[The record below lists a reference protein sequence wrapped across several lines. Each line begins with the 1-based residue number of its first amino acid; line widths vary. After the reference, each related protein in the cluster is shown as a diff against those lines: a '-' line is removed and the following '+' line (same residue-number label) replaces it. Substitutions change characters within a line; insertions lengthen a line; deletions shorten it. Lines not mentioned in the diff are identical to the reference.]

1 MEGYSYRYTPYH
13 FDITPIIST
22 TVSIRDSQE
31 ENMEGQDSELGQS
44 DTESG
49 ESQESESSV
58 VDSILDSDVQTVF
71 ANKDLVDSSTIVD
84 QARIYGRDEQLAA
97 EARAFR
103 DTLDGERPPDLLLYG
118 PSGTGKTLTVKAVV
132 NKVKQRAEENGINF
146 DFVAVNFKTMESHT
160 LDRAVWKLGHQTA
173 RKAGVVWDVP
183 RSGISTD
190 IKYTRLYEIVD
201 DHFDSLVFIL
211 DEIDALTGSTGADEP
226 AYSRLLYSLSRV
238 MSEQH
243 VDTQLSTVVV
253 TNYPRFRENLDS
265 RTDSS
270 YNPNG
275 IHFSDYDA
283 NELIEILERR
293 RDAFKNDAVETG
305 VIEIVAAYGAQNEGD
320 ARRAID
326 LLRDAGEIANRAGD
340 SVVTQDHVRSANDSV
355 VKNRVL
361 EIVGGMSV
369 QKKLSLYAAALVAKE
384 NERVAPS
391 PVVYDI
397 YKILCEGGDMEIYT
411 QETVNSHINKAGTY
425 GVLESER
432 TSKGFKSGVHLLF
445 KFNEPVGAVLETLN
459 EDSRL
464 QDVPAE
470 DLEEIVKRHLR
481 D

>member
-1 MEGYSYRYTPYH
+1 MRGMTERGADP
-13 FDITPIIST
+13 
-22 TVSIRDSQE
+22 SQPV
-31 ENMEGQDSELGQS
+31 
-44 DTESG
+44 TES
-49 ESQESESSV
+49 EKLDSSDSSV
-58 VDSILDSDVQTVF
+58 VDSILDGEVQSVF
-71 ANKDLVDSSTIVD
+71 EDKGLVDSSTIVD
-84 QARIYGRDEQLAA
+84 QDRIYGRDEQLAA

-118 PSGTGKTLTVKAVV
+118 PSGTGKTLTVKAVA
-132 NKVKQRAEENGINF
+132 NKVKERTHETGINF
-146 DFVAVNFKTMESHT
+146 DFVAVNFKMMESHT
-160 LDRAVWKLGHQTA
+160 LDRAVWKLGRQTA

-183 RSGISTD
+183 RTGVSTD
-190 IKYTRLYEIVD
+190 MKYTRLYEIVD

-211 DEIDALTGSTGADEP
+211 DEIDALTGSTGQDEP

-253 TNYPRFRENLDS
+253 TNYPKFRENLDS

-293 RDAFKNDAVETG
+293 RDAFKHGALQDG

-326 LLRDAGEIANRAGD
+326 LLRDAGEIANRQGD
-340 SVVTQDHVRSANDSV
+340 PMVTQSHVRTANDSV

-361 EIVGGMSV
+361 EIVDGMSV
-369 QKKLSLYAAALVAKE
+369 QKKLSLYAASLVAKE
-384 NERVAPS
+384 NDDVAPS

-397 YKILCEGGDMEIYT
+397 YKILCEGSDAEMYT

-432 TSKGFKSGVHLLF
+432 SSGGFKSGVHLLF
-445 KFNEPVGAVLETLN
+445 KFNEPVAAVLETLS

-464 QDVPAE
+464 KSIPAE
-470 DLEEIVKRHLR
+470 ELSEVVKRRLR
-481 D
+481 

>member
-1 MEGYSYRYTPYH
+1 MAEHGADPSRSVTG
-13 FDITPIIST
+13 S
-22 TVSIRDSQE
+22 
-31 ENMEGQDSELGQS
+31 ENLESS
-44 DTESG
+44 D
-49 ESQESESSV
+49 SSV
-58 VDSILDSDVQTVF
+58 VDSILDGDVQTVF
-71 ANKDLVDSSTIVD
+71 KNKGLVDSSTIVD
-84 QARIYGRDEQLAA
+84 QDRIYGRDEQLAA

-118 PSGTGKTLTVKAVV
+118 PSGTGKTLTVKAVA
-132 NKVKQRAEENGINF
+132 NKVKERTHESGINF
-146 DFVAVNFKTMESHT
+146 DFVAVNFKMMESHT
-160 LDRAVWKLGHQTA
+160 LDRAVWKLGRQTA

-183 RSGISTD
+183 RTGVSTD
-190 IKYTRLYEIVD
+190 MKYTRLYEIVD

-211 DEIDALTGSTGADEP
+211 DEIDALTGSTGQDEP

-253 TNYPRFRENLDS
+253 TNYPKFRENLDS

-293 RDAFKNDAVETG
+293 RDAFKDGALQNG

-326 LLRDAGEIANRAGD
+326 LLRDAGEIANRQGD
-340 SVVTQDHVRSANDSV
+340 SMVTQSHVRAANDSV

-361 EIVGGMSV
+361 EIVDGMSV
-369 QKKLSLYAAALVAKE
+369 QKKLSLYAASLVAKE
-384 NERVAPS
+384 NDGVAPS
-391 PVVYDI
+391 PVVYEI
-397 YKILCEGGDMEIYT
+397 YKILCEGSDAQIYT

-432 TSKGFKSGVHLLF
+432 SSGGFKSGVHLLF
-445 KFNEPVGAVLETLN
+445 TFTEPVAAVLETLS

-464 QDVPAE
+464 ESIPAE
-470 DLEEIVKRHLR
+470 ELGEVVKRRLR
-481 D
+481 

>member
-1 MEGYSYRYTPYH
+1 MRGMTERGADP
-13 FDITPIIST
+13 
-22 TVSIRDSQE
+22 SQPV
-31 ENMEGQDSELGQS
+31 
-44 DTESG
+44 TES
-49 ESQESESSV
+49 EKLDSSDSSV
-58 VDSILDSDVQTVF
+58 VDSILDGEVQSVF
-71 ANKDLVDSSTIVD
+71 KHKGLVDSSTIVD
-84 QARIYGRDEQLAA
+84 QDRIYGRDEQLAA

-118 PSGTGKTLTVKAVV
+118 PSGTGKTLTVKAVA
-132 NKVKQRAEENGINF
+132 NKVKERTHETGINF
-146 DFVAVNFKTMESHT
+146 DFVAVNFKMMESHT
-160 LDRAVWKLGHQTA
+160 LDRAVWKLGRQTA

-183 RSGISTD
+183 RTGVSTD
-190 IKYTRLYEIVD
+190 MKYTRLYEIVD

-211 DEIDALTGSTGADEP
+211 DEIDALTGSTGQDEP

-253 TNYPRFRENLDS
+253 TNYPKFRENLDS

-293 RDAFKNDAVETG
+293 RDAFKDGALQDG

-326 LLRDAGEIANRAGD
+326 LLRDAGEIANRQGD
-340 SVVTQDHVRSANDSV
+340 PMVTQSHVRTANDSV

-361 EIVGGMSV
+361 EIVDGMSV
-369 QKKLSLYAAALVAKE
+369 QKKLSLYAASLVAKE
-384 NERVAPS
+384 NDDVAPS

-397 YKILCEGGDMEIYT
+397 YKILCEGSDAEMYT

-432 TSKGFKSGVHLLF
+432 SSGGFKSGVHLLF
-445 KFNEPVGAVLETLN
+445 KFNEPVAAVLETLS

-464 QDVPAE
+464 KSIPAE
-470 DLEEIVKRHLR
+470 ELSEVVKRRLR
-481 D
+481 